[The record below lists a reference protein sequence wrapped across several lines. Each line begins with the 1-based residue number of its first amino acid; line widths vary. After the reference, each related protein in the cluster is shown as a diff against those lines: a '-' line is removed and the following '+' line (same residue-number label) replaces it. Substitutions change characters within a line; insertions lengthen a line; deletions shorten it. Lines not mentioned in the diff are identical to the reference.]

1 MADELA
7 AVLPLPLAVAENA
20 FAPLAGEPALV
31 WIARAMP
38 SAAVVATA
46 AALADRVRETLA
58 AQGLSAIDVVAVQE
72 SGSRAQC
79 LAAGLQRFHDS
90 ARRVLIH
97 DVRRPLAPESLRDR
111 VVAALL
117 AGSTI
122 VMPTLAV
129 TDSVKSVDAN
139 GFVTGTLDRSTLQT
153 VQYPRGFAID
163 ELSRLLAGRISED
176 FDELDEVLRSGMPVT
191 LVDGDSNGVA
201 IELPRDT
208 DYVEAIIASRPD

>member
-20 FAPLAGEPALV
+20 FAPLVGESALV

-58 AQGLSAIDVVAVQE
+58 AQGLSAIHVVAVQE

-163 ELSRLLAGRISED
+163 ELSRLLARRISED

>member
-20 FAPLAGEPALV
+20 FAPLVGESALV

-163 ELSRLLAGRISED
+163 ELSRLLARRISED

>member
-7 AVLPLPLAVAENA
+7 AVLPLPLAVAETA

-163 ELSRLLAGRISED
+163 ELSRLLARRISED

>member
-20 FAPLAGEPALV
+20 FAPLVGESALV

-79 LAAGLQRFHDS
+79 LAAGLQRFHHS
-90 ARRVLIH
+90 ARHVLIH

-163 ELSRLLAGRISED
+163 ELSRLLARRISED

>member
-1 MADELA
+1 
-7 AVLPLPLAVAENA
+7 LAVAENA
-20 FAPLAGEPALV
+20 FAPLVGESALV

-79 LAAGLQRFHDS
+79 LAAGLQRFHHS
-90 ARRVLIH
+90 ARHVLIH

-163 ELSRLLAGRISED
+163 ELSRLLARRISED

>member
-1 MADELA
+1 MAGEPA
-7 AVLPLPLAVAENA
+7 AVLPLPSALADNA

-31 WIARAMP
+31 WLARAMP
-38 SAAVVATA
+38 SAAVVATT

-58 AQGLSAIDVVAVQE
+58 AHGLSAIDVVAVE
-72 SGSRAQC
+72 EPDSRAQC
-79 LAAGLQRFHDS
+79 LAAGLQRFYDS
-90 ARRVLIH
+90 ARHVLIH

-111 VVAALL
+111 VVAGLL

-122 VMPTLAV
+122 VMPALAV

-153 VQYPRGFAID
+153 VQYPRGFAVD
-163 ELSRLLAGRISED
+163 ELSRLLAGGISED
-176 FDELDEVLRSGMPVT
+176 FDELDEVLRAGMPIT
-191 LVDGDSNGVA
+191 LVNGDANGFA

>member
-1 MADELA
+1 
-7 AVLPLPLAVAENA
+7 
-20 FAPLAGEPALV
+20 
-31 WIARAMP
+31 
-38 SAAVVATA
+38 
-46 AALADRVRETLA
+46 
-58 AQGLSAIDVVAVQE
+58 
-72 SGSRAQC
+72 
-79 LAAGLQRFHDS
+79 
-90 ARRVLIH
+90 
-97 DVRRPLAPESLRDR
+97 LAPESLRDR

-163 ELSRLLAGRISED
+163 ELSRLLARRISED

>member
-20 FAPLAGEPALV
+20 FAPLVGESALV

-38 SAAVVATA
+38 SAAVVATT

-163 ELSRLLAGRISED
+163 ELSRLLARRISED

>member
-20 FAPLAGEPALV
+20 FAPLVGESALV

-38 SAAVVATA
+38 SAAVVATT

-79 LAAGLQRFHDS
+79 LAAGLQRFHHS
-90 ARRVLIH
+90 ARHVLIH

-163 ELSRLLAGRISED
+163 ELSRLLARRISED